1 MNQTNPVEEASV
13 KKLLNRLSR
22 LEGQLRGV
30 RRMIEAGDGCS
41 GIITQLSAVKQA
53 AAGLALE
60 LLENEVLCRLDR
72 GEPID
77 KKHLEAII
85 KMK

>member
-1 MNQTNPVEEASV
+1 MNQTNPAEEASV

>member
-1 MNQTNPVEEASV
+1 MKQINPAEEASV
-13 KKLLNRLSR
+13 KKLLNRLAR
-22 LEGQLRGV
+22 LEGQIKGI
-30 RRMIEAGDGCS
+30 RRMIEAGDTCS

-53 AAGLALE
+53 ASSLAME

>member
-1 MNQTNPVEEASV
+1 MKQPNPIEDPSV

-30 RRMIEAGDGCS
+30 RRMIEAGEGCS

-53 AAGLALE
+53 SASLALE

-72 GEPID
+72 GEQID

-85 KMK
+85 RMK

>member
-1 MNQTNPVEEASV
+1 MKQTNPAEGASV
-13 KKLLNRLSR
+13 KKLLNRLAR
-22 LEGQLRGV
+22 LEGQIKGI
-30 RRMIEAGDGCS
+30 RRMIEAGDTCS

-53 AAGLALE
+53 ASSLAME

>member
-1 MNQTNPVEEASV
+1 MKQTNPAEEASV
-13 KKLLNRLSR
+13 KKLLNRLAR
-22 LEGQLRGV
+22 LEGQIKGI
-30 RRMIEAGDGCS
+30 RRMIEAGDTCS

-53 AAGLALE
+53 ASSLAME

>member
-1 MNQTNPVEEASV
+1 MKQTDPAEEVSV

-30 RRMIEAGDGCS
+30 RRMIESGDSCS

>member
-1 MNQTNPVEEASV
+1 MEQNNLAEDASV
-13 KKLLNRLSR
+13 KKLLNRLAR
-22 LEGQLRGV
+22 LEGQIKGV
-30 RRMIEAGDGCS
+30 RRMIEAGDSCS

-53 AAGLALE
+53 AASLAME